1 MVKTAQKGSKTKKAQ
16 PAQRGARAARRPSGQ
31 AQGAG
36 RRGGNSVTAYR
47 PAIDQTAAK
56 WLRLLADP
64 CGADLTS
71 PCYGG
76 SGSGYFARQVQTLVP
91 PANAVDYMFEFT
103 PSGDNLTIF
112 RYGYST
118 TPGGALGTATTM
130 PLYGLV
136 SGLSVGR
143 RRCIAACV
151 KVQYLGT
158 ELERSGLVSSVVLP
172 GAELIGG
179 ETITGA
185 STDWSNSMN
194 HTCRLGEPYE
204 YRWAPGEGDQ
214 EWLANTFGDTKGT
227 NSTLG
232 NSLQILLRGIPP
244 GKVELHL
251 TSCWEWVP
259 AQEGAGIP
267 WAPGAARA
275 PPPVPFQTVM
285 SVMGDLAKW
294 TARNMAVAGS
304 NMISTTAT
312 AALRAATPALM
323 LL

>member
-1 MVKTAQKGSKTKKAQ
+1 MVKTTQRNARTKKNQA
-16 PAQRGARAARRPSGQ
+16 PSRNRGARKSSGQ
-31 AQGAG
+31 VQTTNRRAG
-36 RRGGNSVTAYR
+36 NVASVYR
-47 PAIDQTAAK
+47 PALDNTASK
-56 WLRLLADP
+56 WLRLLSDP
-64 CGADLTS
+64 CGADLAS

-76 SGSGYFARQVQTLVP
+76 SGSGYFARQVQTFLP
-91 PANAVDYMFEFT
+91 PANAVDYLYEFT
-103 PSGDNLTIF
+103 PTSFNNTMF
-112 RYGYST
+112 RYGYSS
-118 TPGGALGTATTM
+118 TPGGALGTATIM

-136 SGLSVGR
+136 SGTSVGR

-158 ELERSGLVSSVVLP
+158 ELERSGLVSSIVLP
-172 GAELIGG
+172 GAELIGD
-179 ETITGA
+179 EVIAGA
-185 STDWSNSMN
+185 ATDWSNSMN

-214 EWLANTFGDTKGT
+214 EWLANTYGDTKGT

-251 TSCWEWVP
+251 TTCWEWVP

-285 SVMGDLAKW
+285 SAMGDLAKW

-304 NMISTTAT
+304 NLISSTAT
-312 AALRAATPALM
+312 AALRASTPALM